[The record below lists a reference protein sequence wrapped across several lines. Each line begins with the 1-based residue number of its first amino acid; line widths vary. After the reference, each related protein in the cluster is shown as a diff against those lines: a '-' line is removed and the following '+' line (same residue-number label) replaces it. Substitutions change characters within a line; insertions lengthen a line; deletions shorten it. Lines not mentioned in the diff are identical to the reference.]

1 MNVLGRGEVGVEAE
15 PGRGGGRMNERSNEF
30 EEMNESVTIPFRDSF
45 IRSDSFTN
53 VTTLVWASCSSST
66 ITVTTVSH
74 ISHNCVVSTMP
85 FQ

>member
-1 MNVLGRGEVGVEAE
+1 MIESFRRKIVNVLGRGEVGVEAE

-53 VTTLVWASCSSST
+53 VTTL
-66 ITVTTVSH
+66 IL
-74 ISHNCVVSTMP
+74 
-85 FQ
+85 